1 MSDAKPIVA
10 LKIGRAKYKVRYRR
24 LLPALLGRIFF
35 STRSIVA
42 DDSQDGAELADT
54 LLHEAMHGIWN
65 QRKLGPRVREERAVT
80 ELSSGLVCLFRD
92 NPGFLVH
99 LESLIKEAR

>member
-24 LLPALLGRIFF
+24 LLPAFLGRIFF

-54 LLHEAMHGIWN
+54 LLHESMHGIWD

-80 ELSSGLVCLFRD
+80 ELSSGLMCLFRD
-92 NPGFLVH
+92 NPGFLDG
-99 LESLIKEAR
+99 LERLIRDGR